1 MNFYSDFLNY
11 RAFEMLYPL
20 TDMWFLRF
28 QQRITFLFF
37 KKGTVCGYR
46 MQYVVK
52 ISPGYSSGFVAKFI

>member
-28 QQRITFLFF
+28 QQRITCFIFQ
-37 KKGTVCGYR
+37 KGQCAGIACN
-46 MQYVVK
+46 MWLK
-52 ISPGYSSGFVAKFI
+52 